1 MAKSVDELAA
11 RATAL
16 TCVGILAT
24 ISGLTMTGIHFG
36 LGDPLEKDTTE
47 FSERME
53 QSIDAMLEDVVAQ
66 RDQIKELEFE
76 SYQALQN
83 GEMEEYSELVDDI
96 EHEVGNFDDSYETL
110 LSTALTNKFFS
121 EVAYK
126 DLVENLEAEGLP
138 TKLNPDLAF
147 RFNVSADNAE
157 YLNACRIDASDGVAP
172 LTINI
177 GDASDVARCM
187 DRAEENH
194 NQALVM
200 TPFFV
205 TWVVVI
211 ASLMA
216 STTNLG
222 GNSPVQTMHKAYS
235 NMYRRKKNKLG
246 QN

>member
-1 MAKSVDELAA
+1 MVKSVDELAT

-24 ISGLTMTGIHFG
+24 ISGLTMTGVHFG
-36 LGDPLEKDTTE
+36 LGDPLEGDTTE
-47 FSERME
+47 FSEQTE
-53 QSIDAMLEDVVAQ
+53 QSVDAMFADVVAK
-66 RDQIKELEFE
+66 RDQIKELEFQ
-76 SYQALQN
+76 SYQALQR
-83 GEMEEYSELVDDI
+83 GEMEEYSGLIDNM
-96 EHEVGNFDDSYETL
+96 EHEVGNFEDSYETL
-110 LSTALTNKFFS
+110 LSMALTNKFFS

-126 DLVENLEAEGLP
+126 DLVKNIEAEDLP
-138 TKLNPDLAF
+138 IELNPDMAY
-147 RFNVSADNAE
+147 RFNVSADSAE

-172 LTINI
+172 LTVNI

-187 DRAEENH
+187 DRAAEDH
-194 NQALVM
+194 NQAVIM
-200 TPFFV
+200 TPFAV